1 MCCPLLTEYS
11 FFLSFIPVAALSKA
25 WVFGRSFSGIAGS
38 KSAGGIDVSL
48 L

>member
-1 MCCPLLTEYS
+1 MCLLLTEYS
-11 FFLSFIPVAALSKA
+11 FVLSFIPVAARSRA
-25 WVFGRSFSGIAGS
+25 WGLGCPFAVIAGS